1 MTFRRKT
8 FRGKAFQ
15 GTAFQGAT
23 LQRVL
28 AAVLVL
34 LLAGLS
40 QATAQFP
47 PPPGQGASQSSPFP
61 PASGQAS
68 PFPPPPGQG
77 RPGQASPFPPAPG
90 QSGAPAQQASPFP
103 QPGGGGPP
111 AVCETFPAIR
121 QATEKDA
128 MAIRTAGERKATREE
143 VCPLFKIF
151 ATSEAKMVKF
161 LTTNQATC
169 GVPPDVVK
177 QVKTNHA
184 KTIQIRNQ
192 VCAAGP
198 AAGPR
203 APALSDALSGP
214 LLPDANTKPGRGT
227 FDTLTGS
234 PLAR

>member
-1 MTFRRKT
+1 M
-8 FRGKAFQ
+8 AFQ
-15 GTAFQGAT
+15 RVT

-28 AAVLVL
+28 VVASVLV
-34 LLAGLS
+34 LAGLS
-40 QATAQFP
+40 PAAAQFP
-47 PPPGQGASQSSPFP
+47 PPPGQGQ
-61 PASGQAS
+61 GQAS

-77 RPGQASPFPPAPG
+77 NPFPPPPGQGRPSQASPFPPMPG
-90 QSGAPAQQASPFP
+90 QSAPAQQAAPP
-103 QPGGGGPP
+103 PPGGGAPP

-128 MAIRTAGERKATREE
+128 MAIKLAGERKASREE
-143 VCPLFKIF
+143 VCPLFKTF
-151 ATSEAKMVKF
+151 AASEAKMVKF

-177 QVKTNHA
+177 QVKGNHA
-184 KTIQIRNQ
+184 KTVQIRNQ

-198 AAGPR
+198 AGGPR

-234 PLAR
+234 PLSR